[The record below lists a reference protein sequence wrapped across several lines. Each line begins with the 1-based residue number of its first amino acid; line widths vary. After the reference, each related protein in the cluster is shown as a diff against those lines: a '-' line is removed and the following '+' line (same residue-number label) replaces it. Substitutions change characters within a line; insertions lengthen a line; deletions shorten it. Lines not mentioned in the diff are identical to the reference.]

1 MSKCFVL
8 CVLLALSLLP
18 SHAYEQ
24 RNLLEKAAT
33 ESQVKEDLVL
43 NQAWV
48 QYPAYTDRAGWD
60 QLLGTNKEQIIKAG
74 ERYLGYNWIVVK
86 ATDYMEYEKSGS
98 RNIMQNPNNKNTKA
112 FGALLMA
119 ELAEGKG
126 RFMGDIINGVLFFSE
141 MTSWAESA
149 HLAAYQKSHRA
160 FPDYRE
166 DILELHQG
174 GKAQMLSWTYYFLHR
189 EFDKWD
195 PAISIRLRHELQKR
209 EIDPYLRRSDFWWQ
223 ASKATS
229 KTMVN
234 NWNPWCN
241 SNALM
246 CFMLLVNDRDSLATA
261 VYKSMVSVDKYLNY
275 VKTDGACEEGP
286 SYWGHAAGKLYDYLS
301 QLSLITGGKVSI
313 FHQPMIKAMGE
324 YIARSYIGD
333 GWVVNFADASA
344 RAVNNISLMY
354 RYGKAVGSQVMINMA
369 ADRNK
374 VTPVGV
380 PTDWLDFYESMETVR
395 TLKELNA
402 EKGGYKAPS
411 FTWYPETQ
419 FCYMRNGTAFLA
431 TKGGHNGESHNHNDI
446 GSFILYFDDTPI
458 MIDAGVGTYT
468 RLTFSSQRYTIW
480 TMQSNYHNLPMI
492 NGIAEKDGSRY
503 QAKDVKANGKK
514 FSFSLDISGAYPAE
528 AAVNR
533 WIRSYQLKKN
543 SLLISDQFSLRET
556 KAPAQVNFLTWGKV
570 DVATPGIVGI
580 QVKDKVVQ
588 LSYDPHAF
596 TASIEPIELT
606 DKSLSNVWG
615 NKIYRVSLNAK
626 AMVKEGSYQ
635 YEIIKRK

>member
-1 MSKCFVL
+1 MRRLFFMCIL
-8 CVLLALSLLP
+8 LLAFLLQ

-33 ESQVKEDLVL
+33 ESQVKEYLVL
-43 NQAWV
+43 NQAWAK
-48 QYPAYTDRAGWD
+48 YPAYSDRAGWN
-60 QLLGTNKEQIIKAG
+60 QLLGENKELLIKAG

-86 ATDYMEYEKSGS
+86 ATDYIEYEKSGS
-98 RNIMQNPNNKNTKA
+98 RNIMQDPNNKNTKA
-112 FGALLMA
+112 FGVLLMA

-149 HLAAYQKSHRA
+149 HLAAYQKTRRA

-174 GKAQMLSWTYYFLHR
+174 GKAQMLSWTYYFLHK

-223 ASKATS
+223 ATNATS
-229 KTMVN
+229 KTLVN

-286 SYWGHAAGKLYDYLS
+286 SYWEHAAGKLYDYLS
-301 QLSLITGGKVSI
+301 ELSLVTGGKLSI
-313 FHQPMIKAMGE
+313 FHQPMVKAMGE
-324 YIARSYIGD
+324 YITRSYIGD

-344 RAVNNISLMY
+344 RSTNNLSLIY
-354 RYGKAVGSQVMINMA
+354 RYGKAVGSQEMIKMA
-369 ADRNK
+369 ADLNK
-374 VTPVGV
+374 VTPVQL
-380 PTDWLDFYESMETVR
+380 PTNWLDFYEGIETVR
-395 TLKELNA
+395 TMKELNA
-402 EKGGYKAPS
+402 LKGGYKAPS

-419 FCYMRNGTAFLA
+419 FCYMRNGASFFA
-431 TKGGHNGESHNHNDI
+431 TKGGHNGESHNHNDV
-446 GSFILYFDDTPI
+446 GSFILCFNDTPI

-468 RLTFSSQRYTIW
+468 RLTFSSQRYSIW
-480 TMQSNYHNLPMI
+480 TMQSNYHNLPII
-492 NGIAEKDGSRY
+492 NGIAQKDGSSYKAR
-503 QAKDVKANGKK
+503 DVKVDAKK
-514 FSFSLDISGAYPAE
+514 YAFSLDIAGAYPQE
-528 AAVNR
+528 AAVDR
-533 WIRSYQLKKN
+533 WIRSYQLKKDR
-543 SLLISDQFSLRET
+543 LLISDQFALSRAKT
-556 KAPAQVNFLTWGKV
+556 PSQINFLTWGKV
-570 DVATPGIVGI
+570 DVSTPGLVCI
-580 QVKDKVVQ
+580 QVKDKVVH
-588 LSYDPHAF
+588 LTYDARAF
-596 TASIEPIELT
+596 TASAETVTLT
-606 DKSLSNVWG
+606 DKTLSKVWG
-615 NKIYRVSLNAK
+615 KEIYRISLNAK
-626 AMVKEGSYQ
+626 STVKEGRYQ
-635 YEIIKRK
+635 YEVIMKK